1 MLLMHELTRP
11 DVSLELL
18 IVRHHETTLKY
29 SWHFMTVM
37 SYTIYKLELYILIII
52 IIFFLKMVTS
62 TQNWPRINSFTK
74 VCGQKWDVM
83 SQRGIKKKKEQKR
96 RKTKQKCF
104 WGNAQNSSSSELRW
118 LCFLRTFQ
126 CKHWARLS
134 NQSFTG
140 SRKQMDG
147 TGKHDVV
154 MVMLEKEEE
163 NCKSLIL

>member
-52 IIFFLKMVTS
+52 IFFLKMVTS

-83 SQRGIKKKKEQKR
+83 SQRGIKKKKRKEEKRNKSASEEMLKTPLPLSSGGSASCARSNANTEPDFQTSRSLGPGNRWMGRGSTTWWWWCWRKKR
-96 RKTKQKCF
+96 RTV
-104 WGNAQNSSSSELRW
+104 N
-118 LCFLRTFQ
+118 
-126 CKHWARLS
+126 H
-134 NQSFTG
+134 
-140 SRKQMDG
+140 
-147 TGKHDVV
+147 
-154 MVMLEKEEE
+154 
-163 NCKSLIL
+163 